1 MSKYFDFVLTE
12 DQLTYLAENENRD
25 LVYKVLET
33 LVIRTCINVDHTY
46 DKNGF
51 AILFG
56 TGQTLISDSELAELC
71 SCDLKTVSKIVMEL
85 NDVGLI
91 STLINEQK
99 SIHTLRFIDEI
110 HGAGDL
116 GYTNPYCQK
125 RELLKKEMKYEEQK
139 YADKIDGDD
148 KEGCFDD
155 NAASD
160 LSSSEDDYN
169 PYWKPKNEVGKILY
183 QIVNF
188 DSRKNS
194 KTSDVTANTLPGNA
208 FDTNQEHTEIEENP
222 KNDFHSIRDLYPDN
236 INKMEEK

>member
-1 MSKYFDFVLTE
+1 MKKYYHLVLTE

-125 RELLKKEMKYEEQK
+125 RELLKKEMKCEAQK
-139 YADKIDGDD
+139 YADKTDGDD
-148 KEGCFDD
+148 KEGCVDD
-155 NAASD
+155 NAALD
-160 LSSSEDDYN
+160 FSSSEYEYN
-169 PYWKPKNEVGKILY
+169 PYWKPKNDVEKILY
-183 QIVNF
+183 QIVNY
-188 DSRKNS
+188 DWKKRQNAG
-194 KTSDVTANTLPGNA
+194 DVTANVLSGNA
-208 FDTNQEHTEIEENP
+208 FDTNQEHTESEENP

-236 INKMEEK
+236 INTVEEK

>member
-1 MSKYFDFVLTE
+1 MNKFYFFILTE

-46 DKNGF
+46 DKNSF

-71 SCDLKTVSKIVMEL
+71 GCDLKTVSKIVMEL

-110 HGAGDL
+110 HGVGDL
-116 GYTNPYCQK
+116 GYTNPYSQK
-125 RELLKKEMKYEEQK
+125 RELLRKELKCEAQK
-139 YADKIDGDD
+139 YADRTDVDD
-148 KEGCFDD
+148 KEGCVDD
-155 NAASD
+155 NVALD
-160 LSSSEDDYN
+160 FSSGEDGYN

-194 KTSDVTANTLPGNA
+194 KTGDVTANTLPGNA

-236 INKMEEK
+236 INTVEEK

>member
-1 MSKYFDFVLTE
+1 MKKFYFFILTE

-25 LVYKVLET
+25 LAYKVLDT

-71 SCDLKTVSKIVMEL
+71 GCDIKTVSKIVMEL
-85 NDVGLI
+85 NEVGLI

-139 YADKIDGDD
+139 YADKTDGDD
-148 KEGCFDD
+148 KEGCVDD
-155 NAASD
+155 NVASNF
-160 LSSSEDDYN
+160 SSSVDDCN
-169 PYWKPKNEVGKILY
+169 PYRKPKNDVEKILY

-188 DSRKNS
+188 DSKKNS
-194 KTSDVTANTLPGNA
+194 KTSDVIANTLPSNA
-208 FDTNQEHTEIEENP
+208 FDTNQEHTESEENP

-236 INKMEEK
+236 INKVRAK

>member
-25 LVYKVLET
+25 LVYKVQET

-46 DKNGF
+46 DKNSF

-71 SCDLKTVSKIVMEL
+71 GCNLKTVSKIVMEL

-110 HGAGDL
+110 HGVGDL
-116 GYTNPYCQK
+116 GYTNPYSQK
-125 RELLKKEMKYEEQK
+125 RELLKKELKCEAQK
-139 YADKIDGDD
+139 YADRTDVDD
-148 KEGCFDD
+148 KEGCVDD
-155 NAASD
+155 NVALDFFSG
-160 LSSSEDDYN
+160 EDGYN

-188 DSRKNS
+188 DSRENS
-194 KTSDVTANTLPGNA
+194 KTGDVTANTLPGNA

-236 INKMEEK
+236 INTVEEK

>member
-1 MSKYFDFVLTE
+1 MKKYYHLVLTE

-25 LVYKVLET
+25 LVNKVLET
-33 LVIRTCINVDHTY
+33 LVIRTCFCDDHIY

-56 TGQTLISDSELAELC
+56 TGQTLISDSELAEQC
-71 SCDLKTVSKIVMEL
+71 GCDLKTVSKIVMEL

-110 HGAGDL
+110 HGAGNM
-116 GYTNPYCQK
+116 GYSNPFCQE

-139 YADKIDGDD
+139 YADKTDGDD
-148 KEGCFDD
+148 KEGCVDD
-155 NAASD
+155 NVASNF
-160 LSSSEDDYN
+160 SSSVDDYN
-169 PYWKPKNEVGKILY
+169 PYRKPKNNVGKILY

-188 DSRKNS
+188 DSEKDS
-194 KTSDVTANTLPGNA
+194 KTGDVIANTLPSNA
-208 FDTNQEHTEIEENP
+208 FDTNHEHTESEENP
-222 KNDFHSIRDLYPDN
+222 KNDFHSIRDLYPGN
-236 INKMEEK
+236 INKVKEK

>member
-1 MSKYFDFVLTE
+1 MKKIYFFILTE

-71 SCDLKTVSKIVMEL
+71 GCDIKTVSKIVMEL

-116 GYTNPYCQK
+116 GYTNSYCQK
-125 RELLKKEMKYEEQK
+125 RALLKKEMKYEEQK
-139 YADKIDGDD
+139 YAVKIDGDD
-148 KEGCFDD
+148 KEGCVDD
-155 NAASD
+155 NAASE

-169 PYWKPKNEVGKILY
+169 PYRKPKKEVGKILY

-194 KTSDVTANTLPGNA
+194 KTGDVTANALPGNV
-208 FDTNQEHTEIEENP
+208 FDTNQEHIEREENP
-222 KNDFHSIRDLYPDN
+222 NNDFHSIRDLYPDN
-236 INKMEEK
+236 INTVEEK